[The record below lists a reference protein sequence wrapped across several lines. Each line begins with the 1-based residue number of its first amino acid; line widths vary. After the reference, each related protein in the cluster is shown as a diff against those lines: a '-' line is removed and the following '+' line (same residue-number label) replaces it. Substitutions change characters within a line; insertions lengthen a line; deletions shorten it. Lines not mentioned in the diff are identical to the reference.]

1 MKIVGIVAEF
11 NPLHNGHKYII
22 DHARNELKADYIV
35 IAMSG
40 DYVQRGE
47 PAIFDKSLRAKAA
60 LLAGVDAVFMLPVT
74 ISSASASYYALGATS
89 LLDSL
94 GCSHI
99 LFGSENGNIE
109 ELKKSEYISG
119 IIDSPNNI
127 LAREYIKAIKLLD
140 LKLEPVTLKRS
151 GADYNDSDN
160 IINNKCSASYIRK
173 NFNELFTDSNSS
185 NHNIIPEKI
194 FDLYHQYL
202 CEYSPVFTNDFSS
215 VLLSQLITNSD
226 RGFNQ
231 YFDIFSDLSDKII
244 KNICSFTSFTE
255 FTDLLKSKDIT
266 RSHISRALLH
276 ICLNITK
283 EDIENIKTL
292 NYCPYARL
300 IAFKK
305 DSDIL
310 TILSKNSQID
320 IISKLSD
327 YINALKNTKD
337 NKSLLKLSLIN
348 KDINASHLYSYHTNK
363 GKIINECQKR
373 IVII

>member
-1 MKIVGIVAEF
+1 MKIIGIVAEF

-22 DHARNELKADYIV
+22 DYALNELKADYTIV
-35 IAMSG
+35 AMSG
-40 DYVQRGE
+40 DFVQRGE
-47 PAIFDKSLRAKAA
+47 PAIFDKSVRAKAA
-60 LLAGVDAVFMLPVT
+60 LLAGADAVFMLPVV
-74 ISSASASYYALGATS
+74 ISSASASYYALGAAS
-89 LLDSL
+89 LLNSL

-109 ELKKSEYISG
+109 ELKKSEYVSG

-127 LAREYIKAIKLLD
+127 LAREYINAINLLD

-160 IINNKCSASYIRK
+160 VIDNKCSASYIRK
-173 NFNELFTDSNSS
+173 NFNEIFTASDNSRL
-185 NHNIIPEKI
+185 NIIPESI
-194 FDLYHQYL
+194 FNLYHQYL
-202 CEYSPVFTNDFSS
+202 CQYSPVFTDDFSS
-215 VLLSQLITNSD
+215 VLLSLLITNSST
-226 RGFNQ
+226 GFNQ
-231 YFDIFSDLSDKII
+231 YFDIFSDLSDKIT

-283 EDIENIKTL
+283 EDIENIKAL
-292 NYCPYARL
+292 NYCPYGRL

-305 DSDIL
+305 DSGIL
-310 TILSKNSQID
+310 TILSKESKID

-327 YINALKNTKD
+327 YISALKNSGD
-337 NKSLLKLSLIN
+337 SESLLKLSLIN
-348 KDINASHLYSYHTNK
+348 KDINASHLYSYHSNN
-363 GKIINECQKR
+363 GNIINECQKR